1 MLSLNQNQK
10 KSAEFT
16 GKHLLVLAGAGTG
29 KTKTIIARAEYL
41 IKSGI
46 QPSRIAILSFTR
58 KSAQEIVERIKSS
71 VSGQYNAGAIS
82 GRTFHSWCNEIMH
95 TYPDY
100 FPQSK
105 FTLLDEDD
113 RISAMGL
120 AVGKHF
126 KDSQGEKVK
135 PKTIVAIYS
144 YAVNTLCNLSES
156 IKHIKYFNSD
166 KIDEDLKPF
175 IEKDKELIAPV
186 LKQYINYK
194 ATRRYIDYDDMLN
207 IVAVALQKNEVIR
220 KAVTN
225 RWEHI
230 LVDEM
235 QDTNPLQYKLLNSFI
250 EESHLFC
257 VGDDAQSIYAF
268 RGADFKTIHSFT
280 DKVRNSEQFKLLL
293 NYRSTQE
300 ILDISNWLLAQSP
313 LNYNKKLEAFRG
325 NGKKPKM
332 IHTDNDW
339 EEANIITD
347 TILKSVNEE
356 NCNYFDSMVL
366 GRSSWALSK
375 VEGACLQKKIPY
387 IKLGGTQ
394 LMQTAHVRDVAS
406 AMRVVANNYD
416 EIAWIRFLQLWEGIG
431 EVTATKLISHII
443 DLSSF
448 PDIIRYLRSIN
459 ARIITESIP
468 KTLEVINEQISN
480 PAAAIREAV
489 NAMNEMLLKKYRE
502 EWTYRITDFDVLEE
516 VAKSTG
522 SISEFIAEYVLD
534 PRADTTLKM
543 GREIN
548 KDVVTLSTI
557 HSAKGL
563 ESKTV
568 HVTNVNPYTY
578 PSTRTIKEGLD
589 SVEEERRCLYV
600 ALTRAKDDLRLYRNI
615 RSLHTQF
622 SSDNH
627 EIISKRY
634 YKSKKVGEQDV
645 LVWNHDTETDR
656 ILVFY
661 RETGEK
667 EIILKNDFLN
677 RFEEMKKEEE
687 TLYFLNKLPS
697 ELVEIIVPEKNHI
710 RPKSISEPTEPAN
723 LPDFDFE

>member
-1 MLSLNQNQK
+1 MVSLNEYQK
-10 KSAEFT
+10 KSAEYK

-46 QPSRIAILSFTR
+46 QPNRIAILSFTR

-71 VSGQYNAGAIS
+71 VSGQFNADAIS

-100 FPQSK
+100 FPQSNY
-105 FTLLDEDD
+105 TLLDQDD
-113 RISAMGL
+113 QISAMGL

-135 PKTIVAIYS
+135 PKTAVAIYS

-156 IKHIKYFNSD
+156 IEHIRYFNSD
-166 KIDEDLKPF
+166 KEDEELKTI
-175 IEKDKELIAPV
+175 IEKDKVLIAPV
-186 LKQYINYK
+186 IKQYIDYK
-194 ATRRYIDYDDMLN
+194 VTRRYIDYDDMLN
-207 IVAVALQKNEVIR
+207 IVADALLKNEVIR

-235 QDTNPLQYKLLNSFI
+235 QDTNPLQYKLLKSFI
-250 EESHLFC
+250 EASHLFC

-280 DKVRNSEQFKLLL
+280 DIVPNSEAYKLLL

-300 ILDISNWLLAQSP
+300 ILDLSNWLLEQSS

-325 NGKKPKM
+325 KGKKPKL

-347 TILKSVNEE
+347 DIIKSVAEE
-356 NCNYFDSMVL
+356 NFKYLDTMVL

-375 VEGACLQKKIPY
+375 VEGACIQKKIPY

-431 EVTATKLISHII
+431 EISATKIISDII
-443 DLSSF
+443 SLSSF
-448 PDIIRYLRSIN
+448 TQIILYLMNSNFKNLIK
-459 ARIITESIP
+459 SIP
-468 KTLEVINEQISN
+468 ETLEVVNQHINN
-480 PAAAIREAV
+480 PASAIREAV
-489 NAMNEMLLKKYRE
+489 ESMNEILSKKYKE

-522 SISEFIAEYVLD
+522 SISEFITEYVLD
-534 PRADTTLKM
+534 PRADTTFKLGK
-543 GREIN
+543 EID

-563 ESKTV
+563 ESKKV
-568 HVTNVNPYTY
+568 HITNVNPYTY
-578 PSTRTIKEGLD
+578 PSTRTIKEGKE

-600 ALTRAKDDLRLYRNI
+600 ALTRAKDDLKLYRNS
-615 RSLHTQF
+615 RSLHTQYPK
-622 SSDNH
+622 DEQ
-627 EIISKRY
+627 EIKIRGT
-634 YKSKKVGEQDV
+634 YKSKTPEGEEVLILNSMNDKVS
-645 LVWNHDTETDR
+645 
-656 ILVFY
+656 VFSK
-661 RETGEK
+661 TNKQIEK
-667 EIILKNDFLN
+667 ISKEDFKQKYVEVEN
-677 RFEEMKKEEE
+677 QEE

-697 ELVEIIVPEKNHI
+697 ELVEVIVPEKNKI
-710 RPKSISEPTEPAN
+710 QQEPNFENTEPAK
-723 LPDFDFE
+723 LPDFDFD

>member
-1 MLSLNQNQK
+1 MISLNEYQK
-10 KSAEFT
+10 KSAEYK

-46 QPSRIAILSFTR
+46 QPNRIAILSFTR

-71 VSGQYNAGAIS
+71 VSGQFNANAIS

-105 FTLLDEDD
+105 YTLLDEDD
-113 RISAMGL
+113 QISAMGL

-126 KDSQGEKVK
+126 KDSQGEKLK
-135 PKTIVAIYS
+135 PKIIVAIYS
-144 YAVNTLCNLSES
+144 YAVNTMINLSES
-156 IKHIKYFNSD
+156 IKHIRYFNSD
-166 KIDEDLKPF
+166 KQAEELKVI
-175 IEKDKELIAPV
+175 IEKDKTLMAPII
-186 LKQYINYK
+186 KQYVDYK
-194 ATRRYIDYDDMLN
+194 VNRHYLDYDDLLN
-207 IVAVALQKNEVIR
+207 IVADALLKNEVIK

-235 QDTNPLQYKLLNSFI
+235 QDTNPLQYKLLKSFI
-250 EESHLFC
+250 EDSHLFC

-280 DKVRNSEQFKLLL
+280 DIVPNSEAYKLLL

-300 ILDISNWLLAQSP
+300 ILDLSNWLLERSP
-313 LNYNKKLEAFRG
+313 LNYNKKLEASRG
-325 NGKKPKM
+325 QGQKPKL

-347 TILKSVNEE
+347 DIIKSVAEE
-356 NCNYFDSMVL
+356 NSTYSDSMVL

-387 IKLGGTQ
+387 RKLGGTR

-431 EVTATKLISHII
+431 EVTATKIISDII
-443 DLSSF
+443 SLSSLTN
-448 PDIIRYLRSIN
+448 IIQYLKHSNNKNLIK
-459 ARIITESIP
+459 SIP
-468 KTLEVINEQISN
+468 DTLEIVDQHINN
-480 PAAAIREAV
+480 PANAIKAAV
-489 NAMNEMLLKKYRE
+489 KSMNEILTKKYKE

-522 SISEFIAEYVLD
+522 SISEFITEYVLD
-534 PRADTTLKM
+534 PRADTTLKI
-543 GREIN
+543 GKDIN

-568 HVTNVNPYTY
+568 HIINVNPYTY
-578 PSTRTIKEGLD
+578 PSTRTIKEGID
-589 SVEEERRCLYV
+589 SIEEERRCLYV
-600 ALTRAKDDLRLYRNI
+600 ALTRAKDNLKLYRNS
-615 RSLHTQF
+615 RSLHTQY
-622 SSDNH
+622 SEDKQ
-627 EIISKRY
+627 EARIRGT
-634 YKSKKVGEQDV
+634 YKSKTPNGSEV
-645 LVWNHDTETDR
+645 LVVNSINDKVS
-656 ILVFY
+656 VFNKTKKQI
-661 RETGEK
+661 E
-667 EIILKNDFLN
+667 EISIDEFNQKYIEIENQ
-677 RFEEMKKEEE
+677 EE

-697 ELVEIIVPEKNHI
+697 ELVEVIVSEKN
-710 RPKSISEPTEPAN
+710 SIQREHNTENTEPAK
-723 LPDFDFE
+723 LPDFDFD

>member
-1 MLSLNQNQK
+1 MLTLNQNQK
-10 KSAEFT
+10 KSAEFA

-41 IKSGI
+41 IKLGV
-46 QPSRIAILSFTR
+46 QPNRIAILSFTR

-71 VSGQYNAGAIS
+71 VSGQYNTGAIS

-105 FTLLDEDD
+105 YTLLDEDD
-113 RISAMGL
+113 RVSAMGL
-120 AVGKHF
+120 AVGRHF
-126 KDSQGEKVK
+126 KDSEGEKVK
-135 PKTIVAIYS
+135 TKTIVAIYS
-144 YAVNTLCNLSES
+144 YAVNTLCSLSES
-156 IKHIKYFNSD
+156 IKHLKYGNSD
-166 KIDEDLKPF
+166 KKDEELKVL
-175 IEKDKELIAPV
+175 IEKDKALIAPV
-186 LKQYINYK
+186 LRK
-194 ATRRYIDYDDMLN
+194 YIDYKANRRYVDYDDLLN
-207 IVAVALQKNEVIR
+207 IVADALQKNDVIR
-220 KAVTN
+220 KAVTH

-250 EESHLFC
+250 EDSHLFC

-280 DKVRNSEQFKLLL
+280 DIVSNSEVYKLDL

-300 ILDISNWLLAQSP
+300 ILDASNWLLEQSP
-313 LNYNKKLEAFRG
+313 LHYNKKLEAFRG
-325 NGKKPKM
+325 NGKKPQL
-332 IHTDNDW
+332 IHTENDW

-347 TILKSVNEE
+347 AILKSVAEE

-366 GRSSWALSK
+366 GRSSWALAR

-394 LMQTAHVRDVAS
+394 LMQSAHVRDVAS

-431 EVTATKLISHII
+431 EVTATKLISNII
-443 DLSSF
+443 ELSSF
-448 PDIIRYLRSIN
+448 KEIIQYLRSITI
-459 ARIITESIP
+459 RLITESIP
-468 KTLEVINEQISN
+468 RTLEVINEQINN
-480 PAAAIREAV
+480 PATAIREAV
-489 NAMNEMLLKKYRE
+489 ESMQEILSKKYRE
-502 EWTYRITDFDVLEE
+502 EWTYRITDFEVLEE

-522 SISEFIAEYVLD
+522 SISEFITEYILD

-578 PSTRTIKEGLD
+578 PSTRSIKEGVD

-615 RSLHTQF
+615 KSLQTQF
-622 SSDNH
+622 QQNNP
-627 EIISKRY
+627 EIVNKRI
-634 YKSKKVGEQDV
+634 YKSKIPGGPDV
-645 LVWNHDTETDR
+645 LVWNHDKDTDR
-656 ILVFY
+656 ILVFHSGN
-661 RETGEK
+661 RQK
-667 EIILKNDFLN
+667 ELIFKSDFLN
-677 RFEEMKKEEE
+677 RFVEMKNHEE
-687 TLYFLNKLPS
+687 TLYFLDKLPS
-697 ELVEIIVPEKNHI
+697 ELVEIIVPEKNNI
-710 RPKSISEPTEPAN
+710 QPESDSEPTEPAK
-723 LPDFDFE
+723 LPDFDFD